1 MARVRLVVSFIAL
14 FTRVSWLA
22 FGAGVCALVSGM
34 GVYCEIIFIRS
45 HVLVLV
51 FTSCVGGREICF
63 VEELWL
69 WM

>member
-1 MARVRLVVSFIAL
+1 MSVLCFMSLSLRCGRVCSCER
-14 FTRVSWLA
+14 
-22 FGAGVCALVSGM
+22 AGCVLRN
-34 GVYCEIIFIRS
+34 YIYTYS

>member
-1 MARVRLVVSFIAL
+1 MSVLCHS
-14 FTRVSWLA
+14 A
-22 FGAGVCALVSGM
+22 FGAGVCALVGGL
-34 GVYCEIIFIRS
+34 GVYCKIIFIRS
-45 HVLVLV
+45 HVLVLM